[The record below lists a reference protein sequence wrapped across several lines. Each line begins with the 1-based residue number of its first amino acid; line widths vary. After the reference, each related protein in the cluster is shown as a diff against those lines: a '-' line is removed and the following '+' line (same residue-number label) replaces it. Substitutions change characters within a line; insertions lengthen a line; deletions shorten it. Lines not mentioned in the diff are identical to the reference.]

1 MASRELKSTD
11 AGAPQLV
18 GNTKNSLNAVL
29 KAALVDGYGE
39 TAPLGWDLVY
49 EELDQGVCVFRPKI
63 GSRMFLQIIDDNS
76 FGNGRVAKAQ
86 SYESMQSA
94 FIGVMPCMPDNLTYV
109 HKIYSNNTT
118 LSVPWHIIGDE
129 RGFYLLTRV
138 HYNMSVNYKNGIK
151 IAYFGQGVSTEDPD
165 YTSKYNWLQWT
176 LEQYDNVQ
184 NISQTMYVYMMRHPV
199 TRLRGPLAASSLTSI
214 GGLVSDSAYFGAR
227 CNGSI
232 GGTYGYTP
240 VRNVMRSN
248 IFSCN
253 FPGLF
258 EPLFNYGV
266 PYRRQQIL
274 YEEIDDNNT
283 IVSFPCGPIMS
294 NSAYSNYLD
303 SRLSFLIG
311 DKFRDVF

>member
-29 KAALVDGYGE
+29 KAALVNGYGE
-39 TAPLGWDLVY
+39 TAPLGWDLIY

-94 FIGVMPCMPDNLTYV
+94 FIGVMPCMPDDVAYV
-109 HKIYSNNTT
+109 HKISTDNSA
-118 LSVPWHIIGDE
+118 LSSPWNIIGDD
-129 RGFYLLTRV
+129 RGFYLLTRPY
-138 HYNMSVNYKNGIK
+138 YNSSSNKNISK
-151 IAYFGQGVSTEDPD
+151 ICYFGEGVSVEDPD

-176 LEQYDNVQ
+176 
-184 NISQTMYVYMMRHPV
+184 NIIGANYTSITQTMSVYVMRHPV
-199 TRLRGPLAASSLTSI
+199 TRLRGPLVMSAMHVI
-214 GGLVSDSAYFGAR
+214 GGLATNDAYYIGAR

-240 VRNVMRSN
+240 IRNQIRTN

-258 EPLFNYGV
+258 EPLFSYGIS
-266 PYRRQQIL
+266 YKQQQII
-274 YEEIDDNNT
+274 YEEIDDYNT
-283 IVSFPCGPIMS
+283 IASFPCGGLTQNNS
-294 NSAYSNYLD
+294 NKFLD
-303 SRLSFLIG
+303 ARISFLIG

>member
-11 AGAPQLV
+11 VGAPQLV

-29 KAALVDGYGE
+29 KAALVNGYGE
-39 TAPLGWDLVY
+39 TAPLGWDLIY

-94 FIGVMPCMPDNLTYV
+94 FIGVMPCNPDNVTYV
-109 HKIYSNNTT
+109 HKISTNSSA

-129 RGFYLLTRV
+129 RGFYLLTRPY
-138 HYNMSVNYKNGIK
+138 YNSSTWKNISK
-151 IAYFGQGVSTEDPD
+151 ICYFGEGVSVEDPD

-176 LEQYDNVQ
+176 NEIGANYNS
-184 NISQTMYVYMMRHPV
+184 ITQTMTVYVMRHPV
-199 TRLRGPLAASSLTSI
+199 TKMKGSLMLTTMHVI
-214 GGLVSDSAYFGAR
+214 GGLGTNDAFYIGAR

-240 VRNVMRSN
+240 IRNQVRNN

-258 EPLFNYGV
+258 EPLFSYGV
-266 PYRRQQIL
+266 SYKQQQII
-274 YEEIDDNNT
+274 YEEIDDYNT
-283 IVSFPCGPIMS
+283 IASFPCGGLFN
-294 NSAYSNYLD
+294 NSTTKFLD
-303 SRLSFLIG
+303 ARISFLIG

>member
-11 AGAPQLV
+11 VGAPQLV

-29 KAALVDGYGE
+29 KAALVNGYGE
-39 TAPLGWDLVY
+39 TAPLGWDLIY

-76 FGNGRVAKAQ
+76 FGNGRLAKAQ

-94 FIGVMPCMPDNLTYV
+94 FIGVMPCMPDNITYI
-109 HKIYSNNTT
+109 HKIYNSAT

-129 RGFYLLTRV
+129 RGFYLLTRA
-138 HYNMSVNYKNGIK
+138 HYNASVAYKNSVK

-176 LEQYDNVQ
+176 LEQYDTTN
-184 NISQTMYVYMMRHPV
+184 NISQTMTIYMMRHPV
-199 TRLRGPLAASSLTSI
+199 TRLRGPLAMSTLTSI
-214 GGLVSDSAYFGAR
+214 GGLAAGGEAIGAR

-232 GGTYGYTP
+232 GGTYGYVP
-240 VRNVMRSN
+240 IRNVARSN

-258 EPLFNYGV
+258 EPLFVYGT
-266 PYRRQQIL
+266 PYKRQQIL
-274 YEEIDDNNT
+274 YEEIDDSNT
-283 IVSFPCGPIMS
+283 IVSFPSGPLLVNS
-294 NSAYSNYLD
+294 NFSAYID